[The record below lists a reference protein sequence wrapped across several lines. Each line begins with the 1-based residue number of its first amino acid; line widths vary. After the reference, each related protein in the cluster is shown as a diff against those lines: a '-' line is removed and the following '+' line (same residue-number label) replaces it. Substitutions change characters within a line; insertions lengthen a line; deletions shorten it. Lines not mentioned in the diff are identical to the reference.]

1 VIVGAIAGDEND
13 FLSSSA
19 QTVGLGVFGTILG
32 AVGGGVTGLKK
43 SITYPINGDILKW
56 QEFTKTIGN

>member
-1 VIVGAIAGDEND
+1 MGVIVGAIAGDEND

-32 AVGGGVTGLKK
+32 AVGGGVTGLKNQL
-43 SITYPINGDILKW
+43 PIQLMEI
-56 QEFTKTIGN
+56 F